1 MYNANPRTFV
11 RYKIKDMQIRK
22 KTLYIWCVV
31 LVVFL
36 IGSAVSLVFLSKKIK
51 EKREMERLE
60 AAYEKAVEEEYSDLL
75 SEYDHLVDIIN
86 DWNYSYD
93 FRYKYAV
100 QLNNLLGKT
109 EYNTGY
115 SWSTVDGCIEAIK
128 ETKDTYKDRLR
139 NQAEL
144 NVYKRYIG
152 VEDE

>member
-1 MYNANPRTFV
+1 
-11 RYKIKDMQIRK
+11 MQIRK

-36 IGSAVSLVFLSKKIK
+36 IGSTVSFVFLSKKIK

-60 AAYEKAVEEEYSDLL
+60 AAYEKAVAEEYSDLL
-75 SEYDHLVDIIN
+75 FEYDRLVDIIN

-115 SWSTVDGCIEAIK
+115 SWSTVDGSIEAIK

-152 VEDE
+152 TED

>member
-1 MYNANPRTFV
+1 
-11 RYKIKDMQIRK
+11 MQITKRA
-22 KTLYIWCVV
+22 LYIWCAV
-31 LVVFL
+31 LVLFL
-36 IGSAVSLVFLSKKIK
+36 IGGTISFVLLSKKIS
-51 EKREMERLE
+51 EKRELERLE
-60 AAYEKAVEEEYSDLL
+60 AAYEKAVAEEYSDLL
-75 SEYDHLVDIIN
+75 FEYDRLVDIIN

-115 SWSTVDGCIEAIK
+115 SWSTVDGSIEAIK

-152 VEDE
+152 TED